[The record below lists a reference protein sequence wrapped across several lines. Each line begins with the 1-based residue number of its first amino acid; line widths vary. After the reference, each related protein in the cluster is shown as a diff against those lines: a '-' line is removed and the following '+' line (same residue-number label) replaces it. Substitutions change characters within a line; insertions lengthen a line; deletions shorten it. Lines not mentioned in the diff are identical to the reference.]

1 MSDIKEPEPLESSKF
16 SFSKNESKLFT
27 IIVKFGPQTNKELIL
42 ASEMQVERF
51 EEAIGL
57 LQEKGLI
64 KMDDGVYY
72 SVLPVNNILSILES
86 SLDEIESNKENQS
99 EISQNYLHSVQNN
112 LEEFN
117 KSLETQCNELK
128 TSNSLLQAS
137 LKDDFESLEQQRVN
151 KTNKLADELLE
162 SHSARTSELRTDLQ
176 NSFSSKQVA
185 FEKEWTKFIAGF
197 QNIPEAGTHSLK
209 ESILKYE
216 KELSDVIKSTTDK
229 IKSIQSQFSDIFI
242 AIESESLTRIQEFFS
257 NAESGTEE
265 FKNNI
270 GTELRESRKH
280 EEEFVNDVR
289 EQVQKTLEDEISES
303 LKKVLSNLAKEID
316 KGINEALKHV
326 VKQTNKSIKESSLQL
341 KTEFKD
347 FAENAALL
355 LQEQRPIL
363 DVLGTE
369 LSEISSEQKL
379 TSQRELFIKQF
390 QSKLSTELNSLEGNY
405 RLIQKQI
412 TEIMENIR
420 RSAKDELI
428 KQSSEFEKLV
438 YTFNEVNEKSINR
451 KDMDISRL
459 LQLSQSV
466 SQYLRNLLIS
476 IPASAN
482 RHQTTI
488 KDSLENAR
496 NEVTKTLKETAVNSV
511 KDITSGL
518 TNSQKKVE
526 TLFQETSEENKR
538 EIENSIK
545 SLEQL
550 STTISNLQKTYNEK
564 IESRFEQRAKVM
576 NTELEAVSRNFHKVL
591 NGIQSGFG
599 DISERISSENL
610 TRITDIEASTKA
622 STSLM
627 MNNLEIIFTQN
638 KTQNKEYAKNL
649 EITLEVQLDRV
660 LNVIKDG
667 FSQVQESFNVEL
679 EKELKQIDEKN
690 EKQQSDFHSV
700 IESFSNQTT
709 NQLNE
714 FNNNLTTSID
724 DNKSS
729 INDFISDNQKATN
742 EVINL
747 HKANIVK
754 YQDKGPTDILNFIKQ
769 IEAEVSVHNKN
780 LKEAME
786 ELASYYDG
794 LSDSTINEVS
804 GLIRQVQE
812 SGDKLTAITNDSLQI
827 ITNTTAKT
835 SESVDTYFSESL
847 TNLENQIAVTTG
859 FVTSEVDT
867 AAEIVKNEVE
877 VLKSEM
883 KQTVE
888 GLNAEIKDFVT
899 HQDQE
904 FQTKIPE
911 LSEKFK
917 QVFDEVIQKR
927 TELDKELQAN
937 IEKDFDKLVTNWSKE
952 IQKAKS
958 TLEGVSKAVDDAIE
972 SNLEKFDVIVNT
984 NVEQAIKRIKA
995 IFKFDS
1001 SKEDIFGLRE
1011 IQSKVKQ
1018 SNKRLKSVISE
1029 TLQVHIEKFEE
1040 KIPEFVTSF
1049 EAIHNQTEEDLASH
1063 IEDLRDLISS
1073 SQTSLTNQIHE
1084 YIKGERENLDF
1095 TEMATELKD
1104 IIRNFTQSTNQE
1116 IESLSVDLTDSIK
1129 TSIATIDISREEIIT
1144 LLKDIF
1150 PKLIDQD
1157 TVLFEN
1163 LTKFKENEVK
1173 SIEELSSNTK
1183 KDLVSSLETYNSDL
1197 DKGTLDTTAKSAHLV
1212 QSLTEKF
1219 EKQIDEFQ
1227 TSSNDLF
1234 DQLMTANTLQKESL
1248 QELAKIIS
1256 STKPEYPI
1264 RVVNL
1269 PTNDARNDYIK
1280 DMIKNAAKQVTIFT
1294 SNPTFL
1300 SPEDLK
1306 SIPSEKRIWIYT
1318 SYDFTKKGKKWLS
1331 EVGGQVNVN
1340 LRKANTKKISGV
1352 ILVQDN
1358 NSALIL
1364 PDDLGYI
1371 SLDSKFISYL
1381 SEFLNLLKGPSLRRL
1396 AKKG

>member
-16 SFSKNESKLFT
+16 SFSKNESKLFA
-27 IIVKFGPQTNKELIL
+27 IIIKFGPQTNKELIL

-51 EEAIGL
+51 EKAIGL

-72 SVLPVNNILSILES
+72 SVLPVDNILSILES

-128 TSNSLLQAS
+128 TSNNLLQAS
-137 LKDDFESLEQQRVN
+137 LKDDLESLEQQRVN
-151 KTNKLADELLE
+151 KTKDLADELLE
-162 SHSARTSELRTDLQ
+162 SHSARTSELRTDLK

-185 FEKEWTKFIAGF
+185 FEKEWTKFIVGF

-209 ESILKYE
+209 ESIVKYE
-216 KELSDVIKSTTDK
+216 KELSDVIESTTDK

-257 NAESGTEE
+257 NTESGTEE

-270 GTELRESRKH
+270 DTELRESRKH
-280 EEEFVNDVR
+280 EKEFVNEVR
-289 EQVQKTLEDEISES
+289 EQVQKTLEDEISAS
-303 LKKVLSNLAKEID
+303 LKKVMSNLAKEID

-355 LQEQRPIL
+355 IQEQRPIL

-405 RLIQKQI
+405 RRIQKQV

-438 YTFNEVNEKSINR
+438 YTFNEVNEKSISR

-466 SQYLRNLLIS
+466 SQMLRNLLIS

-482 RHQTTI
+482 HHQTTL

-496 NEVTKTLKETAVNSV
+496 NEITKTIKETSANSV
-511 KDITSGL
+511 KDITRGL

-550 STTISNLQKTYNEK
+550 STTISNLQETYNEK
-564 IESRFEQRAKVM
+564 IESRFKQRAKVM

-591 NGIQSGFG
+591 NGIQSGFT
-599 DISERISSENL
+599 DISERISSENF
-610 TRITDIEASTKA
+610 TRITDIEASTKI
-622 STSLM
+622 STSSM

-667 FSQVQESFNVEL
+667 FSQVQDSFNVEL

-690 EKQQSDFHSV
+690 EKQRSDLHSV
-700 IESFSNQTT
+700 IENFSNQTT

-729 INDFISDNQKATN
+729 INDFISENQKATN

-747 HKANIVK
+747 HRANIVK

-827 ITNTTAKT
+827 MTNTTAKT

-917 QVFDEVIQKR
+917 QVFDEVIQER

-937 IEKDFDKLVTNWSKE
+937 IEKDFDKLVKNWSKE

-958 TLEGVSKAVDDAIE
+958 TLEGVSKAVDNAIE

-984 NVEQAIKRIKA
+984 NVEQAIKRIQT
-995 IFKFDS
+995 IFEFDS

-1011 IQSKVKQ
+1011 IRSKVKQ
-1018 SNKRLKSVISE
+1018 SNKRLKSAISE

-1073 SQTSLTNQIHE
+1073 SQTSLTNQIRE
-1084 YIKGERENLDF
+1084 YIKDERENIDF
-1095 TEMATELKD
+1095 TEMKAELKE
-1104 IIRNFTQSTNQE
+1104 IVRNFTQSTNQE
-1116 IESLSVDLTDSIK
+1116 IESLSIDLADSIK
-1129 TSIATIDISREEIIT
+1129 TSIATIDISREEIMT
-1144 LLKDIF
+1144 LLQDIF

-1157 TVLFEN
+1157 TVLFDN
-1163 LTKFKENEVK
+1163 LIKFKENAVK

-1183 KDLVSSLETYNSDL
+1183 KDLVSSLETYNNDL
-1197 DKGTLDTTAKSAHLV
+1197 DKGTLDTIAKSTHLV
-1212 QSLTEKF
+1212 QSLTDEF

-1227 TSSNDLF
+1227 TGSNDLL
-1234 DQLMTANTLQKESL
+1234 DQLVTANTLQKESL
-1248 QELAKIIS
+1248 QELAKIVS

-1269 PTNDARNDYIK
+1269 PTNDARNEYIK
-1280 DMIKNAAKQVTIFT
+1280 DMIKSASKQVTIFA

-1364 PDDLGYI
+1364 PDALGYI

-1381 SEFLNLLKGPSLRRL
+1381 SELLNLLKGPSLRRI
-1396 AKKG
+1396 AKKA